1 MRRSSAVKG
10 VYGLTL
16 TFVLGRTSDFI
27 SCLGRRVCNE
37 AGSDGVIVATGA
49 LALTAGFAVA
59 FGAGFRTIR
68 FTTAFEA
75 GFRTIRFRTAFD
87 AVFLFLITGLTILFC
102 FTLFGFLFPFFLPR
116 FAFDLLIAI
125 C

>member
-10 VYGLTL
+10 VYALTL

-27 SCLGRRVCNE
+27 SCLGRMVGNE
-37 AGSDGVIVATGA
+37 ADSDGVIVATGA
-49 LALTAGFAVA
+49 LALTAGFAVG

-68 FTTAFEA
+68 FTTAF
-75 GFRTIRFRTAFD
+75 G

-102 FTLFGFLFPFFLPR
+102 FTLFGFPFTFFLPR
-116 FAFDLLIAI
+116 FAFDFLIAI
-125 C
+125 F